1 MLARSKLAAIAL
13 LTGVVGLPA
22 AEPIPLNHIE
32 ATFHGSTSNDLACVI
47 DGVEAGPRGW
57 SVSPK
62 LAAPQ
67 AVVIRCAQ
75 PVEASELDFTLFFLS
90 GRPNNSIAEFALS
103 YTTDAEPSL
112 NGDWKPL
119 EIQRFTAEVATLQRT
134 GDGHLRAALLPDEIT
149 GAIPDD
155 TYRIA
160 TLLPGGRATGF
171 RLTVF
176 PVFAY
181 AGAAPWMAW
190 GSPHDFVLTEFRVE
204 VHARDNT
211 NIALHRPANASH
223 PLNGPQTPAALTDGL
238 PATLAHPRDE
248 GLETNTLGT
257 NFFFE
262 IDLGRV
268 ASLDHLSLRTR
279 GDGYTDR
286 FTRMTVRLYD
296 RDPGT
301 GTPPV
306 WEGLDRA
313 DGSHPEAGTAD
324 IVRAGLGRGDFRGR
338 YLRLSSDNP
347 VPSSPQLAEVEAYE
361 TRRPEVI
368 SALAD
373 GVLVRVDGV
382 LDLPPGVRRLSL
394 RLRIPQIGQPAGV
407 VFRWRLRGDLEQ
419 WQLSRLM
426 TIDMPCPPPGKT
438 VFEAQALH
446 SDHEWDASICRLPIV
461 VRQYFWESRLFQSL
475 AGAGTLAAVAGAVL
489 LWTRRRNTRQLAL
502 IQAQAALAEERA
514 RIARDLHD
522 DLGANLAR
530 IGVLTELAE
539 NSIHDPACAR
549 VQLDKIYATAHDLT
563 RQLDSVVWAVDP
575 ANDTLESLARYLHG
589 HAEEYLGLAGIR
601 CHFTST
607 EAMPDI
613 HLSSRLRHH
622 LLMITREALHNIVT
636 HAAASVVTF
645 SLAVEAGRLILEI
658 SDNGRGLPAAEVLKP
673 GNGLENIRSRAT
685 AAGGSCEFPAPE
697 SGTGTRVRVTLPLP
711 SVGAKS

>member
-1 MLARSKLAAIAL
+1 MRPAARSRQNLAIGAKASYYTNNEMLARSKLAAIAL

-32 ATFHGSTSNDLACVI
+32 ATFHGSTSNDLACVM
-47 DGVEAGPRGW
+47 DGVAAGPRGW

-62 LAAPQ
+62 LAEPQ
-67 AVVIRCAQ
+67 AIVIRCAQ
-75 PVEASELDFTLFFLS
+75 PVEAAELDFTLFFLS
-90 GRPNNSIAEFALS
+90 GRPNNSIAEFALF
-103 YTTDAEPSL
+103 YTTDTEPSL
-112 NGDWKPL
+112 KGNWKPL

-134 GDGHLRAALLPDEIT
+134 EDGHLRAALLPDEIT

-306 WEGLDRA
+306 WEGLNRA
-313 DGSHPEAGTAD
+313 DGSHSEAGTAD

-347 VPSSPQLAEVEAYE
+347 VPSSPQLAEV
-361 TRRPEVI
+361 
-368 SALAD
+368 
-373 GVLVRVDGV
+373 VR
-382 LDLPPGVRRLSL
+382 LPP
-394 RLRIPQIGQPAGV
+394 
-407 VFRWRLRGDLEQ
+407 
-419 WQLSRLM
+419 
-426 TIDMPCPPPGKT
+426 
-438 VFEAQALH
+438 
-446 SDHEWDASICRLPIV
+446 RLPA
-461 VRQYFWESRLFQSL
+461 RAQFTGPR
-475 AGAGTLAAVAGAVL
+475 LAAVARAAS
-489 LWTRRRNTRQLAL
+489 RRNRGGTLPGRPCLPRCPPKVKL
-502 IQAQAALAEERA
+502 VKPIQKYL
-514 RIARDLHD
+514 L
-522 DLGANLAR
+522 L
-530 IGVLTELAE
+530 
-539 NSIHDPACAR
+539 
-549 VQLDKIYATAHDLT
+549 ATA
-563 RQLDSVVWAVDP
+563 
-575 ANDTLESLARYLHG
+575 TL
-589 HAEEYLGLAGIR
+589 
-601 CHFTST
+601 FT
-607 EAMPDI
+607 
-613 HLSSRLRHH
+613 
-622 LLMITREALHNIVT
+622 
-636 HAAASVVTF
+636 AAAVSAAN
-645 SLAVEAGRLILEI
+645 SAHAPNRL
-658 SDNGRGLPAAEVLKP
+658 P
-673 GNGLENIRSRAT
+673 
-685 AAGGSCEFPAPE
+685 
-697 SGTGTRVRVTLPLP
+697 TRT
-711 SVGAKS
+711 